1 MKFKKEI
8 NMDVI
13 LESKEVTEPELKTF
27 TENRVKC
34 SLKRLFWL
42 VRKIKVSYKAVP
54 SSKNLCNQNCSI
66 ELQTFDHQRVEFS
79 VTARDKKTALE
90 MAVKKVYK
98 HVQKVFNKA
107 QKYGRLSRHVY
118 V

>member
-1 MKFKKEI
+1 M
-8 NMDVI
+8 MDVI
-13 LESKEVTEPELKTF
+13 LESNELPEFELKTF

-42 VRKIKVSYKAVP
+42 VRKIKIRYSAVP
-54 SSKNLCNQNCSI
+54 QSKTLCNQNCLI
-66 ELQTFDHQRVEFS
+66 ELQTFDHQTIEVS

-90 MAVKKVYK
+90 MGLKKVYK
-98 HVQKVFNKA
+98 HVQKIFHKA
-107 QKYGRLSRHVY
+107 QKYGRMSKHVY